1 MCSIIAFAMVAFAL
15 SAHAAVTA
23 RPTAA
28 NNAAAA
34 RAQNRTTARVPTTNV
49 STSVATTPEIEPEP
63 EEIAAPDPEPE
74 VPIIV
79 DNKTSMFEDVI
90 SELGALESD
99 MSNDERAAA
108 IRRQRALL
116 DTPYEESTA
125 GTANMGR
132 AGACD
137 AELRK
142 CMMEKCGNDFTKCAN
157 DSTTIWGQKIEL
169 CRAKTEC
176 TAHDYA
182 LIAPEIL
189 ADRDINVRMQHYDS
203 VINCG
208 NRYNNCIFTQCG
220 TTLNKCL
227 AKKDGD
233 NAISKCATIANECKS
248 MDNGLAARAMTVFG
262 DLRKI
267 ATAQVQK
274 DEARLYELRD
284 LIRNQCNR
292 FGAMFDERTLDCVYT
307 VNFFAGEDRTLM
319 ASKKLYSGDT
329 FQCNANWFGI
339 DITTYIE
346 NAQRL
351 TRSQTSASAA
361 ALGAGIGTAAGLVSS
376 GATGR
381 AIKTQNAEKAVKAA
395 QNEKQCSTAGGTW
408 SGKKCIDANGN
419 EMKFDENGNV
429 VNNNNRQTGMN
440 APELQQNTP
449 KQTETPEQTNDET
462 EQRTGFGERTRNY
475 ISRKVDTISGRN
487 QEIEIQA
494 KGLTPDQNF
503 PEVAPTLGQQYE
515 ISDEKLPEDAY
526 DEPIQTE
533 PEIRTPVQ
541 PTVTTTNTPNNT
553 PTTKLDSS
561 VNGTGAFYWNFSAQ
575 NKDGDSDKAKN
586 RGDWGVEFNGYTV
599 TGISTCSTSQGNLNN
614 LKKVN
619 QKAVENSYTS
629 QSGKWCYCK
638 MTSPNESNWIF
649 QYEHENAPKCKEQ
662 CAGFCAVAVR
672 FDSDF
677 RKILYST
684 NK

>member
-1 MCSIIAFAMVAFAL
+1 MKKTFENLYMRSIIAFAMVIVGANFAD
-15 SAHAAVTA
+15 AAVTS

-28 NNAAAA
+28 NAAAA
-34 RAQNRTTARVPTTNV
+34 VRAQNRTTARVPTTNV
-49 STSVATTPEIEPEP
+49 SSSVATTPEIEPEP
-63 EEIAAPDPEPE
+63 EPVIEPDPEPE

-79 DNKTSMFEDVI
+79 DNKTSMFEDVM
-90 SELGALESD
+90 SDLGALESD

-116 DTPYEESTA
+116 DTPSQESTA
-125 GTANMGR
+125 GVNMGR

-137 AELRK
+137 TNLRK
-142 CMMEKCGNDFTKCAN
+142 CMMEKCGNDFTNCAN

-189 ADRDINVRMQHYDS
+189 ADRDMNVRMQHYNS

-233 NAISKCATIANECKS
+233 NAISKCASIANECKS
-248 MDNGLAARAMTVFG
+248 MDNGLASRVMGVFG

-284 LIRNQCNR
+284 LMRNQCNR

-351 TRSQTSASAA
+351 TRSQKSASAA
-361 ALGAGIGTAAGLVSS
+361 AFGAGAGTAAGLASS
-376 GATGR
+376 DAIGR
-381 AIKTQNAEKAVKAA
+381 ALKTQRAEKAVDAA

-408 SGKKCIDANGN
+408 SGKKCTDANGN
-419 EMKFDENGNV
+419 EMKFDKDGKV
-429 VNNNNRQTGMN
+429 VDNNQTSQQGGVQPTPAQTN
-440 APELQQNTP
+440 PEQTTP
-449 KQTETPEQTNDET
+449 TETPEQTNDGSEQQDVIVPIANTSSQGLLANDDPYLQKINQASHGGLSYSGAGNKTGNNKDNLPPVNEKYTKRYYCPIYPKKCPKGTPIYVNYGGWRVYFGT
-462 EQRTGFGERTRNY
+462 EGTTDLHGVSVCSLMSDTEDHLRQLWTA
-475 ISRKVDTISGRN
+475 SRASDYK
-487 QEIEIQA
+487 
-494 KGLTPDQNF
+494 
-503 PEVAPTLGQQYE
+503 PTLGTQCFC
-515 ISDEKLPEDAY
+515 KL
-526 DEPIQTE
+526 
-533 PEIRTPVQ
+533 V
-541 PTVTTTNTPNNT
+541 
-553 PTTKLDSS
+553 LS
-561 VNGTGAFYWNFSAQ
+561 
-575 NKDGDSDKAKN
+575 
-586 RGDWGVEFNGYTV
+586 
-599 TGISTCSTSQGNLNN
+599 
-614 LKKVN
+614 
-619 QKAVENSYTS
+619 
-629 QSGKWCYCK
+629 SGKTSEWVLATDPAKTDFKFDTAAKCAEDCPRICTVIINEKDYRKK
-638 MTSPNESNWIF
+638 MYDTL
-649 QYEHENAPKCKEQ
+649 H
-662 CAGFCAVAVR
+662 
-672 FDSDF
+672 
-677 RKILYST
+677 
-684 NK
+684 